1 MRRTKIVATL
11 GPATDS
17 EEAIKNLL
25 QAGVDV
31 VRMNFS
37 HGTHEEH
44 FQRAKRVRSASEAVG
59 CDVAILGDLQGPK
72 IRTHRFVDDFVILDE
87 GATFILDANLDENAG
102 DQERVGITYA
112 QLAEDVK
119 PDDVLVLDDGRIIL
133 NVTAVNGGEI
143 VSTVE
148 VGGKLSNNKGINLR
162 GGGLATGALT
172 EKDREDIK
180 LAAEIGVDYL
190 AVSFPRT
197 AADVELTRTL
207 MVEAGG
213 DAGIVAKIERAEAL
227 EVIEEIIDAADVIMI
242 ARGDL
247 GVEIGDA
254 ELPAVQKRLIHQARI
269 RDTIVITA
277 TQMMESMIENPI
289 PTRAEVFDV
298 ANAVLDGTDAVML
311 SGETAVGKFPTKV
324 VQAVTGI
331 CQEAEKES
339 RVRQSDHRINSQFE
353 FVDEAVAMAAMYTA
367 NHAGARAIAALT
379 ESGST
384 TKWMSRI
391 SSGIPIYAMTQHEK
405 TRRRIKLYRGVYP
418 VDFPIRATSHAQANI
433 TAVDILKNHHVV
445 DDGDIVIIT
454 KGDLMGD
461 GGGTNAMKIVKV
473 GSLVQPVD

>member
-1 MRRTKIVATL
+1 
-11 GPATDS
+11 
-17 EEAIKNLL
+17 
-25 QAGVDV
+25 
-31 VRMNFS
+31 MNFS
-37 HGTHEEH
+37 HGSHEEH
-44 FQRAKRVRSASEAVG
+44 FARAKRVRAASAAVG

-72 IRTHRFVDDFVILDE
+72 IRTQRFVNGVVELDE
-87 GATFILDANLDENAG
+87 GASFVLDTHLDQDAG
-102 DQERVGITYA
+102 TEQRVGITYA
-112 QLAEDVK
+112 KLADDVK
-119 PDDVLVLDDGRIIL
+119 AGDVLILDDGRIVL
-133 NVTAVNGGEI
+133 DVTLVENGEI
-143 VSTVE
+143 KTVVQ

-162 GGGLATGALT
+162 GGGLSTGALT
-172 EKDREDIK
+172 DKDRKDIK

-190 AVSFPRT
+190 AVSFPRC
-197 AADVELTRTL
+197 AADVELTRAL
-207 MVEAGG
+207 MHEAGG
-213 DAGIVAKIERAEAL
+213 DAGIVAKIERAEAI
-227 EVIEEIIDAADVIMI
+227 EVIEEIIDASDVIMI

-254 ELPAVQKRLIHQARI
+254 ELPAVQKRLIHEARV

-324 VQAVTGI
+324 IEAVTNI
-331 CQEAEKES
+331 CQEAEKERS
-339 RVRQSDHRINSQFE
+339 VRLSDHRINSE
-353 FVDEAVAMAAMYTA
+353 FHYIDEAVAMAAMYTA

-379 ESGST
+379 ESGAT

-405 TRRRIKLYRGVYP
+405 TRRRVKLYRGVYP
-418 VDFPIRATSHAQANI
+418 VDFPIRATSHAEANI

-445 DDGDIVIIT
+445 DDGDLVIIT